1 MPLETALA
9 YLRSA
14 GGEERKRIPPVVVI
28 FGPHAFLREYVLD
41 SIVRKL
47 AADGCQ
53 HRSFQIG
60 AGDDYGAVLNELRE
74 PDLFAP
80 RRVIAC
86 RILKSRRDRAET
98 ANADAEAG
106 DARAPGVSGGSEA
119 ALAAAIESADG
130 PGNLVLLYEKD
141 NAPAKVRRAA
151 EKTALLVNCMRPFD
165 DQIEQYVRAFAQSLG
180 LKLSPPALD
189 LIISRH
195 GGDLA
200 AIANTLG
207 KVTIFAEPGTAVQL
221 GDLDEGARRM
231 PEAFELAE
239 SIARGRTSAA
249 LAQLGRALALGRE
262 VFEILA
268 VEIIPMMRRM
278 MIAAS
283 LMAARRT
290 PGDVAAALGLSPQSG
305 LATRAIEGARRFGLA
320 RLERAYWR
328 ACAMDAGFKDG
339 TIKEREEALAGLI
352 LDLMSAP
359 N

>member
-9 YLRSA
+9 YIRGA
-14 GGEERKRIPPVVVI
+14 GADRRVPPVVVI

-47 AADGCQ
+47 AAEGCQ
-53 HRSFQIG
+53 YRSFQIG
-60 AGDDYGAVLNELRE
+60 SGDDYGAVLNELNA

-80 RRVIAC
+80 RRAIAC
-86 RILKSRRDRAET
+86 RILKSRRDKAET
-98 ANADAEAG
+98 ADTDGG
-106 DARAPGVSGGSEA
+106 DTRGSGSGGSEA
-119 ALAAAIESADG
+119 ALVDTIESARG
-130 PGNLVLLYEKD
+130 PGNLILLYEKD
-141 NAPAKVRRAA
+141 SAPAKVRRAA
-151 EKTALLVNCMRPFD
+151 EKSALLVNCMRPFD
-165 DQIEQYVRAFAQSLG
+165 NQIEQYVNAFANSLG
-180 LKLSPPALD
+180 LKLSAAALD
-189 LIISRH
+189 LVISRH

-200 AIANTLG
+200 AVANTLG
-207 KVTIFAEPGTAVQL
+207 KVTIFAEPGKPVQP

-239 SIARGRTSAA
+239 SVSRGRASAA

-283 LMAARRT
+283 MMAARRS
-290 PGDVAAALGLSPQSG
+290 PGDVASALGLPPQSG
-305 LATRAIEGARRFGLA
+305 LATRAIEGARRYGLA

-339 TIKEREEALAGLI
+339 TIKGREEALAGLI
-352 LDLMSAP
+352 LDLMTAP
-359 N
+359 D

>member
-9 YLRSA
+9 YLRGA
-14 GGEERKRIPPVVVI
+14 DGDRRIPPVVLI

-47 AADGCQ
+47 VADGCQ
-53 HRSFQIG
+53 YRSFQIG
-60 AGDDYGAVLNELRE
+60 AGDDYGAALNELRA

-80 RRVIAC
+80 RRAIAC
-86 RILKSRRDRAET
+86 RILKSRRDKAET
-98 ANADAEAG
+98 ADDADGADA
-106 DARAPGVSGGSEA
+106 RTPGSGGSEA
-119 ALAAAIESADG
+119 ALVASIETARG
-130 PGNLVLLYEKD
+130 PGSLVLLYEKD

-151 EKTALLVNCMRPFD
+151 EKSALLVNCLRPFD
-165 DQIEQYVRAFAQSLG
+165 NQIEQYVNAFAHTHG
-180 LKLSPPALD
+180 LKLAPAAID

-200 AIANTLG
+200 AVGNTLG
-207 KVTIFAEPGTAVQL
+207 KATIFAEPGKLLQPA
-221 GDLDEGARRM
+221 DLDEGARRM

-239 SIARGRTSAA
+239 SVARGRATAA

-283 LMAARRT
+283 MMAARKS
-290 PGDVAAALGLSPQSG
+290 PGDVAAAMGLPPQSG

-339 TIKEREEALAGLI
+339 TIKEREQALAGLI
-352 LDLMSAP
+352 LELMTAP
-359 N
+359 D

>member
-9 YLRSA
+9 YLRGA
-14 GGEERKRIPPVVVI
+14 GGDRRIPPVVLI

-47 AADGCQ
+47 VADGCQ
-53 HRSFQIG
+53 YRSFQIG
-60 AGDDYGAVLNELRE
+60 AGDDYGAALNELRA

-80 RRVIAC
+80 RRAIAC
-86 RILKSRRDRAET
+86 RILKSRRDKAET
-98 ANADAEAG
+98 ADDADGADA
-106 DARAPGVSGGSEA
+106 RTPGSGGSEA
-119 ALAAAIESADG
+119 ALVASIETARG
-130 PGNLVLLYEKD
+130 PGSLVLIYEKD

-151 EKTALLVNCMRPFD
+151 EKSALLVNCMRPFD
-165 DQIEQYVRAFAQSLG
+165 NQIEQYVNAFAHTLG
-180 LKLSPPALD
+180 LKLSPAALD
-189 LIISRH
+189 LVISRH

-200 AIANTLG
+200 AVANTLG
-207 KVTIFAEPGTAVQL
+207 KVTIFAEPGKAVQPA
-221 GDLDEGARRM
+221 DLDEGARRM

-239 SIARGRTSAA
+239 SVARGRATAA

-283 LMAARRT
+283 MMAARKS
-290 PGDVAAALGLSPQSG
+290 PGDVAAAMGLPPQSG

-339 TIKEREEALAGLI
+339 TIKEREQALAGLI
-352 LDLMSAP
+352 LELMTAP
-359 N
+359 D

>member
-9 YLRSA
+9 YLRGA
-14 GGEERKRIPPVVVI
+14 GGGQRIPPVVVI

-47 AADGCQ
+47 IADGSQ
-53 HRSFQIG
+53 LRSFQIG
-60 AGDDYGAVLNELRE
+60 AGDDYGAALNELSA

-80 RRVIAC
+80 KRALVC
-86 RILKSRRDRAET
+86 RILKSRRDKTESAGE
-98 ANADAEAG
+98 ADAG
-106 DARAPGVSGGSEA
+106 DGRAVGSGGSEA
-119 ALAAAIESADG
+119 ALVGAIESARG
-130 PGNLVLLYEKD
+130 PGSLVLLYEKD

-151 EKTALLVNCMRPFD
+151 EKSALLVNCMRPFD
-165 DQIEQYVRAFAQSLG
+165 NQIEQYVNAFANSLG
-180 LKLSPPALD
+180 LKLSSAAID

-200 AIANTLG
+200 AVANTLS
-207 KVTIFAEPGTAVQL
+207 KVTIFTEPGKPVQP

-239 SIARGRTSAA
+239 SVSRGRATAA

-283 LMAARRT
+283 MMASRRS
-290 PGDVAAALGLSPQSG
+290 PGDVASALGLAPQSG
-305 LATRAIEGARRFGLA
+305 LATRAIEGARRFGLP

-339 TIKEREEALAGLI
+339 TIKNREEALAGLI
-352 LDLMSAP
+352 LELMTAP
-359 N
+359 D

>member
-9 YLRSA
+9 YIRGS
-14 GGEERKRIPPVVVI
+14 GGEQRKRIPPVVVI
-28 FGPHAFLREYVLD
+28 FGPHAFLREYVFD
-41 SIVRKL
+41 SVTRNL
-47 AADGCQ
+47 VAEGYQ
-53 HRSFQIG
+53 YRSFQIG
-60 AGDDYGAVLNELRE
+60 SGDDYGAMLNELRA

-80 RRVIAC
+80 KRAIAC
-86 RILKSRRDRAET
+86 RVLKSRRDKAET
-98 ANADAEAG
+98 ASDSDGG
-106 DARAPGVSGGSEA
+106 DARASGGGGSEA
-119 ALAAAIESADG
+119 ALVAAIEEARG
-130 PGNLVLLYEKD
+130 PGHLILLYEKD
-141 NAPAKVRRAA
+141 SAPAKVRRVA
-151 EKTALLVNCMRPFD
+151 EKPALLVNCMRPFD
-165 DQIEQYVRAFAQSLG
+165 NQIEQYVSAFAISLG
-180 LKLSPPALD
+180 LKMSPAAID
-189 LIISRH
+189 LVISRH

-207 KVTIFAEPGTAVQL
+207 KVTIFAEAGRLVQP

-231 PEAFELAE
+231 PEAFEL
-239 SIARGRTSAA
+239 SDSVARGRASAA

-283 LMAARRT
+283 MMAARRS
-290 PGDVAAALGLSPQSG
+290 PGDVAAALGLPPQSG

-359 N
+359 D

>member
-9 YLRSA
+9 YLRGA
-14 GGEERKRIPPVVVI
+14 GGERRVPPVVVI
-28 FGPHAFLREYVLD
+28 FGPHAFLREYVFD

-47 AADGCQ
+47 AGEGCQ
-53 HRSFQIG
+53 YRSFQIG
-60 AGDDYGAVLNELRE
+60 AGDDYGAALNELSA

-80 RRVIAC
+80 RRAIAC
-86 RILKSRRDRAET
+86 RILKSRRDK
-98 ANADAEAG
+98 AEAG
-106 DARAPGVSGGSEA
+106 GADADAGDSRASGSGGSEA
-119 ALAAAIESADG
+119 ALVAAIESAQG
-130 PGNLVLLYEKD
+130 PGHLILLYEKD

-151 EKTALLVNCMRPFD
+151 EKPALLVNCMRPFD
-165 DQIEQYVRAFAQSLG
+165 NQIEQYVNAFANSLG
-180 LKLSPPALD
+180 LKLSPTALD

-200 AIANTLG
+200 AVANTLG
-207 KVTIFAEPGTAVQL
+207 KVTIFAEPGKAVQP

-239 SIARGRTSAA
+239 SVARGRASAA

-283 LMAARRT
+283 MMAARRSQS
-290 PGDVAAALGLSPQSG
+290 DVAAALGLPPQSG

-320 RLERAYWR
+320 RLERIYWR

-339 TIKEREEALAGLI
+339 TIKAREEALAGL
-352 LDLMSAP
+352 LLELMTAP
-359 N
+359 D

>member
-9 YLRSA
+9 YLRGAS
-14 GGEERKRIPPVVVI
+14 GERRIPPVVVI
-28 FGPHAFLREYVLD
+28 FGPHAFLREYVVD
-41 SIVRKL
+41 SIVRRL
-47 AADGCQ
+47 IADGCQ
-53 HRSFQIG
+53 YRSFYLG
-60 AGDDYGAVLNELRE
+60 SGDDYSAVLYELNA

-80 RRVIAC
+80 RRAIAC

-98 ANADAEAG
+98 AGADADAG
-106 DARAPGVSGGSEA
+106 DTRASGSGGSEA
-119 ALAAAIESADG
+119 ALAAAIETAQG
-130 PGNLVLLYEKD
+130 PGNLILLYEKD
-141 NAPAKVRRAA
+141 NAPAKIRRAA
-151 EKTALLVNCMRPFD
+151 EKPALLVNCMRPFD
-165 DQIEQYVRAFAQSLG
+165 NQIEQYVSAFAQSLG
-180 LKLSPPALD
+180 LRMSPAAMD

-200 AIANTLG
+200 AIANVLG
-207 KVTIFAEPGTAVQL
+207 KVTIFTEPGAAVQP

-239 SIARGRTSAA
+239 SVARGRTSAA

-283 LMAARRT
+283 MMASRRS
-290 PGDVAAALGLSPQSG
+290 PGDVAAALGLPPQSG
-305 LATRAIEGARRFGLA
+305 LATRAIEGGRRFGLA

-339 TIKEREEALAGLI
+339 TIKEREQALAGLL
-352 LDLMSAP
+352 LDLMIVP
-359 N
+359 D

>member
-9 YLRSA
+9 YIRGA
-14 GGEERKRIPPVVVI
+14 GGSLRIPPVVVI

-41 SIVRKL
+41 SVVRKL
-47 AADGCQ
+47 IADGCQ
-53 HRSFQIG
+53 YRSFQIG
-60 AGDDYGAVLNELRE
+60 SSDDYGAALNELQA

-80 RRVIAC
+80 RRAIAC
-86 RILKSRRDRAET
+86 RILKSRRDKAET
-98 ANADAEAG
+98 TSDSDGG
-106 DARAPGVSGGSEA
+106 DARASGSGGSEA
-119 ALAAAIESADG
+119 ALVAAIEDARG
-130 PGNLVLLYEKD
+130 PGHLILLYEKD
-141 NAPAKVRRAA
+141 SAPAKVRRAA
-151 EKTALLVNCMRPFD
+151 EKPALLVNCMRPFD
-165 DQIEQYVRAFAQSLG
+165 NQIEQYVNAFAQALG
-180 LKLSPPALD
+180 LKLSPAALD

-195 GGDLA
+195 GADLA
-200 AIANTLG
+200 AVANTLG
-207 KVTIFAEPGTAVQL
+207 KVTIFAEPGKLVQP

-239 SIARGRTSAA
+239 SVARGRSSAA

-283 LMAARRT
+283 MMASRKS
-290 PGDVAAALGLSPQSG
+290 PGDVAAAMGLPPQSG
-305 LATRAIEGARRFGLA
+305 LATRAIEGARRFGLV

-339 TIKEREEALAGLI
+339 TIKGREEALAGLI
-352 LDLMSAP
+352 LDLMTAP
-359 N
+359 D

>member
-9 YLRSA
+9 YIRSA
-14 GGEERKRIPPVVVI
+14 GADRRIPPVVVI

-47 AADGCQ
+47 AAEGCQ
-53 HRSFQIG
+53 YRSFQIG
-60 AGDDYGAVLNELRE
+60 SGDDYGAALNELSA

-80 RRVIAC
+80 RRAIAC
-86 RILKSRRDRAET
+86 RILKSRRDKAEIATETDGGDSRAS
-98 ANADAEAG
+98 G
-106 DARAPGVSGGSEA
+106 SGGSEA
-119 ALAAAIESADG
+119 ALVDTIESARG
-130 PGNLVLLYEKD
+130 PGNLILLYEKD
-141 NAPAKVRRAA
+141 SAPAKVRRAA
-151 EKTALLVNCMRPFD
+151 EKSALLVNCMRPFD
-165 DQIEQYVRAFAQSLG
+165 NQIEQYVNAFANSLG
-180 LKLSPPALD
+180 LKLSPAALD
-189 LIISRH
+189 LVISRH

-200 AIANTLG
+200 AVANTLG
-207 KVTIFAEPGTAVQL
+207 KVTIFAEPGKPVQP

-239 SIARGRTSAA
+239 SVSRGRSSAA
-249 LAQLGRALALGRE
+249 LAQLGRALALGRD

-283 LMAARRT
+283 MIAARRS
-290 PGDVAAALGLSPQSG
+290 PGDVASALGLPPQSG
-305 LATRAIEGARRFGLA
+305 LATRAIEGARRYGLA

-339 TIKEREEALAGLI
+339 TIKGREEALAGLI
-352 LDLMSAP
+352 LDLMTAP
-359 N
+359 D

>member
-9 YLRSA
+9 YLRGAS
-14 GGEERKRIPPVVVI
+14 GDQRRRIPPVAVI

-41 SIVRKL
+41 SIVRQL
-47 AADGCQ
+47 VAEGCQ
-53 HRSFQIG
+53 YRSFQIG
-60 AGDDYGAVLNELRE
+60 AGDDYGAALNELSA

-80 RRVIAC
+80 KRAIAC
-86 RILKSRRDRAET
+86 RILKSRRDKAEGT
-98 ANADAEAG
+98 GEAEAG
-106 DARAPGVSGGSEA
+106 DSRAVGGGGSEA
-119 ALAAAIESADG
+119 ALVAAIESARG
-130 PGNLVLLYEKD
+130 PGSLVLLYEKD

-151 EKTALLVNCMRPFD
+151 EKSALLVNCMRPFD
-165 DQIEQYVRAFAQSLG
+165 NQIDQYVNAFANSLG
-180 LKLSPPALD
+180 LKLSTAAID

-200 AIANTLG
+200 AVVNTLS
-207 KVTIFAEPGTAVQL
+207 KVTIFAEPGKPVQP

-239 SIARGRTSAA
+239 SVSRGRASAA

-283 LMAARRT
+283 MMASRRSQ
-290 PGDVAAALGLSPQSG
+290 GDVAAALGLAPQSG

-328 ACAMDAGFKDG
+328 ACAMDSGFKDG
-339 TIKEREEALAGLI
+339 TIKNREEALAGL
-352 LDLMSAP
+352 LLELMTAP
-359 N
+359 D

>member
-9 YLRSA
+9 YIRGA
-14 GGEERKRIPPVVVI
+14 GGEQRKRIPPVAVI

-41 SIVRKL
+41 SIVRTL
-47 AADGCQ
+47 VADGCQ
-53 HRSFQIG
+53 YRSFQIG
-60 AGDDYGAVLNELRE
+60 AGDDYGAALNELSA

-80 RRVIAC
+80 RRAIAC
-86 RILKSRRDRAET
+86 RILKSRRDKAET
-98 ANADAEAG
+98 ATDADAG
-106 DARAPGVSGGSEA
+106 DTRASGSGGSEA
-119 ALAAAIESADG
+119 ALVAAIESAQG
-130 PGNLVLLYEKD
+130 PGHLVLLYEKD
-141 NAPAKVRRAA
+141 NAPAKVRRVA
-151 EKTALLVNCMRPFD
+151 EKPALLVNCMRPFD
-165 DQIEQYVRAFAQSLG
+165 NQIEQYVSAFAQALG
-180 LKLSPPALD
+180 LKLLPAALD

-207 KVTIFAEPGTAVQL
+207 KVTIFAEPGKPVQP

-239 SIARGRTSAA
+239 SVARGRPSAA

-283 LMAARRT
+283 MMAARRSQ
-290 PGDVAAALGLSPQSG
+290 G
-305 LATRAIEGARRFGLA
+305 
-320 RLERAYWR
+320 
-328 ACAMDAGFKDG
+328 
-339 TIKEREEALAGLI
+339 
-352 LDLMSAP
+352 
-359 N
+359 

>member
-9 YLRSA
+9 YLRGAST
-14 GGEERKRIPPVVVI
+14 ERRIPPVAVI
-28 FGPHAFLREYVLD
+28 FGPHAFLREFVLD

-47 AADGCQ
+47 AAEGS
-53 HRSFQIG
+53 HRRSFQIG
-60 AGDDYGAVLNELRE
+60 AGDDYGAVMNELRE

-80 RRVIAC
+80 KRVIAC
-86 RILKSRRDRAET
+86 RILKSRRVET
-98 ANADAEAG
+98 ASADDEAG
-106 DARAPGVSGGSEA
+106 DVRTSGSGGSEA
-119 ALAAAIESADG
+119 ALAEAIETARG
-130 PGNLVLLYEKD
+130 PGNLILLYEKD
-141 NAPAKVRRAA
+141 SAPAKIRRAA
-151 EKTALLVNCMRPFD
+151 EKSAILVNCMRPFD
-165 DQIEQYVRAFAQSLG
+165 NQIEQYVNSFAQSLG
-180 LKLSPPALD
+180 LKLSGAALD

-200 AIANTLG
+200 AVANTLG
-207 KVTIFAEPGTAVQL
+207 KVTIFVEPGRAVQP

-239 SIARGRTSAA
+239 SVARGRASAA

-283 LMAARRT
+283 MMAARRSM
-290 PGDVAAALGLSPQSG
+290 GDVASAMGLPPQSG
-305 LATRAIEGARRFGLA
+305 LATRAIEGARRFGLE

-328 ACAMDAGFKDG
+328 ACALDAGFKNG
-339 TIKEREEALAGLI
+339 TIKDREGALSGLL
-352 LDLMSAP
+352 LDLMSTRD
-359 N
+359 

>member
-9 YLRSA
+9 YIRGA
-14 GGEERKRIPPVVVI
+14 GADRRIPPVVVI

-47 AADGCQ
+47 AVEGCQ
-53 HRSFQIG
+53 YRSFQIG
-60 AGDDYGAVLNELRE
+60 SGDDYGAVLNELSA

-80 RRVIAC
+80 RRAIAC
-86 RILKSRRDRAET
+86 RILKSRRDKAET
-98 ANADAEAG
+98 ATDSDGG
-106 DARAPGVSGGSEA
+106 DTRASGSGGSEA
-119 ALAAAIESADG
+119 ALVDAIESARG
-130 PGNLVLLYEKD
+130 PGNLILLYEKD
-141 NAPAKVRRAA
+141 SAPAKVRRAA
-151 EKTALLVNCMRPFD
+151 EKSALLVNCMRPFD
-165 DQIEQYVRAFAQSLG
+165 NQIEQYVIAFAQSLG
-180 LKLSPPALD
+180 LKLSPAALD

-200 AIANTLG
+200 AVANTLG
-207 KVTIFAEPGTAVQL
+207 KVTIFAEPGKPVQP

-239 SIARGRTSAA
+239 SVSRGRASAA

-283 LMAARRT
+283 MMAARRS
-290 PGDVAAALGLSPQSG
+290 PGDVASALGLPPQSG
-305 LATRAIEGARRFGLA
+305 LATRAVEGARRYGLA

-339 TIKEREEALAGLI
+339 TIKGREEALAGLI
-352 LDLMSAP
+352 LDLMTAP
-359 N
+359 D

>member
-9 YLRSA
+9 YLRGA
-14 GGEERKRIPPVVVI
+14 GGDRRIPPVVLI

-47 AADGCQ
+47 VADGCQ
-53 HRSFQIG
+53 YRSFQIG
-60 AGDDYGAVLNELRE
+60 AGDDYGAALNELRA

-80 RRVIAC
+80 RRAIAC
-86 RILKSRRDRAET
+86 RILKSRRDKAET
-98 ANADAEAG
+98 ADADGADA
-106 DARAPGVSGGSEA
+106 RTPGSGGSEA
-119 ALAAAIESADG
+119 ALVASIETARG
-130 PGNLVLLYEKD
+130 PGSLVLLYEKD

-151 EKTALLVNCMRPFD
+151 EKSALLVNCLRPFD
-165 DQIEQYVRAFAQSLG
+165 NQIEQYVNAFAHTHG
-180 LKLSPPALD
+180 LKLAPAAID

-200 AIANTLG
+200 AVGNTLG
-207 KVTIFAEPGTAVQL
+207 KATIFAEPGKLVQPA
-221 GDLDEGARRM
+221 DLDEGARRM

-239 SIARGRTSAA
+239 SVARGRATAA

-283 LMAARRT
+283 MMAARKS
-290 PGDVAAALGLSPQSG
+290 PGDVAAAMGLPPQSG

-339 TIKEREEALAGLI
+339 TIKEREQALAGLI
-352 LDLMSAP
+352 LELMTAP
-359 N
+359 D

>member
-1 MPLETALA
+1 MPLETALG
-9 YLRSA
+9 YLRGA
-14 GGEERKRIPPVVVI
+14 GGDQRKRMPLVVVI

-41 SIVRKL
+41 SIVRRL
-47 AADGCQ
+47 VADGCQ
-53 HRSFQIG
+53 YRSFQIG
-60 AGDDYGAVLNELRE
+60 SGEDYGAALNELRA

-80 RRVIAC
+80 RRAIAC
-86 RILKSRRDRAET
+86 RILKSRRDKAET
-98 ANADAEAG
+98 ASDSEAG
-106 DARAPGVSGGSEA
+106 DARASGSGGSEA
-119 ALAAAIESADG
+119 ALVAAIESAQG
-130 PGNLVLLYEKD
+130 PGHLVLLYEKD

-165 DQIEQYVRAFAQSLG
+165 NQIEQYVNAFAQSLG
-180 LKLSPPALD
+180 LKLSPAALD

-200 AIANTLG
+200 AVANTLG
-207 KVTIFAEPGTAVQL
+207 KVTIFAEPGRLVQP

-239 SIARGRTSAA
+239 SVARGRTSAA

-283 LMAARRT
+283 MMAARRSQ
-290 PGDVAAALGLSPQSG
+290 GDVAAALGLPPQSG
-305 LATRAIEGARRFGLA
+305 LATRAIEGSRRFGLA

-339 TIKEREEALAGLI
+339 TIKEREQALAGLI
-352 LDLMSAP
+352 LELMTTP
-359 N
+359 D

>member
-1 MPLETALA
+1 
-9 YLRSA
+9 
-14 GGEERKRIPPVVVI
+14 VVI

-47 AADGCQ
+47 IAEGCQ
-53 HRSFQIG
+53 YRSFQIG
-60 AGDDYGAVLNELRE
+60 SGDDYGAVLNELHA

-80 RRVIAC
+80 RRAIAC
-86 RILKSRRDRAET
+86 RILKSRRDKAET
-98 ANADAEAG
+98 ATDTDGG
-106 DARAPGVSGGSEA
+106 DTRASGSGGSEA
-119 ALAAAIESADG
+119 ALVDTIESARG
-130 PGNLVLLYEKD
+130 PGNLILLYEKD
-141 NAPAKVRRAA
+141 SAPAKVRRAA
-151 EKTALLVNCMRPFD
+151 EKSALLVNCMRPFD
-165 DQIEQYVRAFAQSLG
+165 NQVEQYVNAFAQSLG
-180 LKLSPPALD
+180 LKLSPAALD
-189 LIISRH
+189 LVISRH

-200 AIANTLG
+200 AVANTLG
-207 KVTIFAEPGTAVQL
+207 KVTIFAEPGKPVQP

-239 SIARGRTSAA
+239 SVSRGRATAA

-283 LMAARRT
+283 MTAARRS
-290 PGDVAAALGLSPQSG
+290 PGDVSSALGLPPQSG
-305 LATRAIEGARRFGLA
+305 LATRAIEGARRYGLA

-339 TIKEREEALAGLI
+339 TIKGREEALAGLI
-352 LDLMSAP
+352 LDLMTAP
-359 N
+359 D

>member
-9 YLRSA
+9 YLRGA
-14 GGEERKRIPPVVVI
+14 GGDRRIPPVVLI

-47 AADGCQ
+47 VADGCQ
-53 HRSFQIG
+53 YRSFQIG
-60 AGDDYGAVLNELRE
+60 AGDDYGAALNELRA

-80 RRVIAC
+80 RRAIAC
-86 RILKSRRDRAET
+86 RILKSRRDKAET
-98 ANADAEAG
+98 ADDADGADA
-106 DARAPGVSGGSEA
+106 RTPGSGGSEA
-119 ALAAAIESADG
+119 ALVASIETARG
-130 PGNLVLLYEKD
+130 PGSLVLLYEKD

-151 EKTALLVNCMRPFD
+151 EKSALLVNCMRPFD
-165 DQIEQYVRAFAQSLG
+165 NQIEQYVNAFAHTHG
-180 LKLSPPALD
+180 LKLAPAAID

-200 AIANTLG
+200 AVGNTLG
-207 KVTIFAEPGTAVQL
+207 KATIFAEPGKLLQPA
-221 GDLDEGARRM
+221 DLDEGARRM

-239 SIARGRTSAA
+239 SVARGRATAA

-283 LMAARRT
+283 MMAARKS
-290 PGDVAAALGLSPQSG
+290 PGDVAAAMGLPPQSG

-339 TIKEREEALAGLI
+339 TIKEREQALAGLI
-352 LDLMSAP
+352 LELMTAP
-359 N
+359 D

>member
-9 YLRSA
+9 YLRGA
-14 GGEERKRIPPVVVI
+14 GGDRRVPPVVVI

-47 AADGCQ
+47 AGEGCQ
-53 HRSFQIG
+53 YRSFQIG
-60 AGDDYGAVLNELRE
+60 AGDDYGAALNELSA

-80 RRVIAC
+80 RRAIAC
-86 RILKSRRDRAET
+86 RILKSRRDKAE
-98 ANADAEAG
+98 ASGADTDAG
-106 DARAPGVSGGSEA
+106 DARTSGSGGSEA
-119 ALAAAIESADG
+119 ALVAAIESAQG
-130 PGNLVLLYEKD
+130 PGHLILLYEKD

-151 EKTALLVNCMRPFD
+151 EKPALLVNCMRPFD
-165 DQIEQYVRAFAQSLG
+165 NQIEQYVNAFAQSLG
-180 LKLSPPALD
+180 LKLSPAALD

-200 AIANTLG
+200 AVANTLG
-207 KVTIFAEPGTAVQL
+207 KVTIFAEPGKAVQP

-239 SIARGRTSAA
+239 SVARGRASAA

-283 LMAARRT
+283 MMAARRSQ
-290 PGDVAAALGLSPQSG
+290 GDVAAALGLPPQSG

-320 RLERAYWR
+320 RLERTYWR

-339 TIKEREEALAGLI
+339 TIKAREEALAGLL
-352 LDLMSAP
+352 LDLMTAP
-359 N
+359 D

>member
-9 YLRSA
+9 YLRGA
-14 GGEERKRIPPVVVI
+14 GGDRRIPPVVLI

-47 AADGCQ
+47 VADGCQ
-53 HRSFQIG
+53 YRSFQIG
-60 AGDDYGAVLNELRE
+60 AGDDYGAALNELRA

-80 RRVIAC
+80 RRAIAC
-86 RILKSRRDRAET
+86 RILKSRRDKAET
-98 ANADAEAG
+98 ADADGADA
-106 DARAPGVSGGSEA
+106 RTPGSGGSEA
-119 ALAAAIESADG
+119 ALVASIETARG
-130 PGNLVLLYEKD
+130 PGSLVLLYEKD

-151 EKTALLVNCMRPFD
+151 EKSALLVNCMRPFD
-165 DQIEQYVRAFAQSLG
+165 NQIEQYVNAFAHTHG
-180 LKLSPPALD
+180 LKLAPAAID

-200 AIANTLG
+200 AVGNTLG
-207 KVTIFAEPGTAVQL
+207 KATIFAEPGKLLQPA
-221 GDLDEGARRM
+221 DLDEGARRM

-239 SIARGRTSAA
+239 SVARGRATAA

-283 LMAARRT
+283 MMAARKS
-290 PGDVAAALGLSPQSG
+290 PGDVAAAMGLPPQSG

-339 TIKEREEALAGLI
+339 TIKEREQALAGLI
-352 LDLMSAP
+352 LELMTAP
-359 N
+359 D

>member
-9 YLRSA
+9 YIRGA
-14 GGEERKRIPPVVVI
+14 GPNRRIPPVVVI

-41 SIVRKL
+41 SIVRML
-47 AADGCQ
+47 AAEGCQ
-53 HRSFQIG
+53 YRSFQIG
-60 AGDDYGAVLNELRE
+60 SGDDYSAVLNELSA

-80 RRVIAC
+80 RRAIAC
-86 RILKSRRDRAET
+86 RILKSRRDKAET
-98 ANADAEAG
+98 ATDSDGG
-106 DARAPGVSGGSEA
+106 DSRASGSGGSEA
-119 ALAAAIESADG
+119 ALVDTIESARG
-130 PGNLVLLYEKD
+130 PGNLILLYEKD
-141 NAPAKVRRAA
+141 SAPAKVRRAA
-151 EKTALLVNCMRPFD
+151 EKSALLVNCMRPFD
-165 DQIEQYVRAFAQSLG
+165 NQIEQYVNAFSQSLG
-180 LKLSPPALD
+180 LKLSPAALD
-189 LIISRH
+189 LVISRH

-200 AIANTLG
+200 AVANTLG
-207 KVTIFAEPGTAVQL
+207 KVTIFAEPGKPVQP

-239 SIARGRTSAA
+239 SVSRGRASAA

-283 LMAARRT
+283 MMAARRS
-290 PGDVAAALGLSPQSG
+290 PGDVASALGLPPQSG
-305 LATRAIEGARRFGLA
+305 LATRAIEGARRYGLQ

-339 TIKEREEALAGLI
+339 TIKGREEALAGLI
-352 LDLMSAP
+352 LDLMTAP
-359 N
+359 D

>member
-9 YLRSA
+9 YLRGTA
-14 GGEERKRIPPVVVI
+14 PERRIPPVVVI

-53 HRSFQIG
+53 HRGFQIG
-60 AGDDYGAVLNELRE
+60 AGDDYGVVLNELRA

-80 RRVIAC
+80 RRAIVC
-86 RILKSRRDRAET
+86 RILRSRRAE
-98 ANADAEAG
+98 AAAADDDAADARTPA
-106 DARAPGVSGGSEA
+106 SSGSEA
-119 ALAAAIESADG
+119 ALAAAIETARG
-130 PGNLVLLYEKD
+130 PGNLILLYEKD
-141 NAPAKVRRAA
+141 NAPAKIRRAA
-151 EKTALLVNCMRPFD
+151 EKPALLVNCMRPFD
-165 DQIEQYVRAFAQSLG
+165 NQIEQYVNAFANSLG
-180 LKLSPPALD
+180 LKLSAAAID
-189 LIISRH
+189 VIVSRH
-195 GGDLA
+195 AGDLA
-200 AIANTLG
+200 AVANTLG
-207 KVTIFAEPGTAVQL
+207 KVTIFAEPGKPVQP

-239 SIARGRTSAA
+239 SVARGRASAA
-249 LAQLGRALALGRE
+249 MAQLGRALALGRE

-283 LMAARRT
+283 MMAARRS
-290 PGDVAAALGLSPQSG
+290 PGDVAAALGLPPQSG
-305 LATRAIEGARRFGLA
+305 LATRAIEGARRFGLQ

-339 TIKEREEALAGLI
+339 TIKGREDALAGLI
-352 LDLMSAP
+352 LELMSTP
-359 N
+359 D

>member
-9 YLRSA
+9 YLRGA
-14 GGEERKRIPPVVVI
+14 GGDQRKRMPPVVVI

-41 SIVRKL
+41 SIVRRL
-47 AADGCQ
+47 VADGCQ
-53 HRSFQIG
+53 YRSFQIG
-60 AGDDYGAVLNELRE
+60 SGDDYGAALNELRA

-80 RRVIAC
+80 KRAIAC
-86 RILKSRRDRAET
+86 RILKSRRDKAET
-98 ANADAEAG
+98 ATDTDTG
-106 DARAPGVSGGSEA
+106 DTRASGSGGSEA
-119 ALAAAIESADG
+119 ALVAAIESAQG
-130 PGNLVLLYEKD
+130 PGHLILLYEKD

-151 EKTALLVNCMRPFD
+151 EKPSLLVNCMRPFD
-165 DQIEQYVRAFAQSLG
+165 NQVEQYVNAFAQSLG
-180 LKLSPPALD
+180 LKLSPAALD

-200 AIANTLG
+200 AVANTLG
-207 KVTIFAEPGTAVQL
+207 KVTIFVEPGQLVQP

-239 SIARGRTSAA
+239 SVARGRTSAA

-283 LMAARRT
+283 MMAARRSQ
-290 PGDVAAALGLSPQSG
+290 GDVAAALGLPPQSG
-305 LATRAIEGARRFGLA
+305 LATRAIEGARRYGLA
-320 RLERAYWR
+320 RMERAYWR

-339 TIKEREEALAGLI
+339 TIKEREQALAGLI
-352 LDLMSAP
+352 LDLMTAP
-359 N
+359 D

>member
-9 YLRSA
+9 YIRGA
-14 GGEERKRIPPVVVI
+14 GPNRRIPPVVVI

-47 AADGCQ
+47 AAEGCQ
-53 HRSFQIG
+53 YRSFQIG
-60 AGDDYGAVLNELRE
+60 SGDDYGAVLNELSA

-80 RRVIAC
+80 RRAIAC
-86 RILKSRRDRAET
+86 RILKSRRDKADTATDSDGGDTRAS
-98 ANADAEAG
+98 G
-106 DARAPGVSGGSEA
+106 GGGSEA
-119 ALAAAIESADG
+119 ALVGAIETARG
-130 PGNLVLLYEKD
+130 PGNLILLYEKD
-141 NAPAKVRRAA
+141 SAPAKVRRAA
-151 EKTALLVNCMRPFD
+151 EKSALLVNCMRPFD
-165 DQIEQYVRAFAQSLG
+165 NQIEQYVNAFAQSLG
-180 LKLSPPALD
+180 LKLSPAALD

-200 AIANTLG
+200 AVANTLG
-207 KVTIFAEPGTAVQL
+207 KVTIFAEPGKPVQP

-239 SIARGRTSAA
+239 SVSRGRSSAA
-249 LAQLGRALALGRE
+249 LAQLGRALALGRD

-268 VEIIPMMRRM
+268 VEIISMMRRM

-283 LMAARRT
+283 MMAARRS
-290 PGDVAAALGLSPQSG
+290 PGDVASALGLPPQSG
-305 LATRAIEGARRFGLA
+305 LATRAIEGARRYGLP

-339 TIKEREEALAGLI
+339 TIKGREEALAGLI
-352 LDLMSAP
+352 LDLMTEP
-359 N
+359 D

>member
-9 YLRSA
+9 CIRNASA
-14 GGEERKRIPPVVVI
+14 ERRIPPVVII

-47 AADGCQ
+47 LADGCQ
-53 HRSFQIG
+53 YRSFHLG
-60 AGDDYGAVLNELRE
+60 AGDDYGAVLNELRA

-80 RRVIAC
+80 RRAIVC

-98 ANADAEAG
+98 PATDAEAG
-106 DARAPGVSGGSEA
+106 DTRASGSGGSES
-119 ALAAAIESADG
+119 ALAATIETASG
-130 PGNLVLLYEKD
+130 PGHLILLYEKD
-141 NAPAKVRRAA
+141 SVPAKIRRVA
-151 EKTALLVNCMRPFD
+151 EKAAMLVNCMRPFD
-165 DQIEQYVRAFAQSLG
+165 NQIEQYVSAFAHSLG
-180 LKLSPPALD
+180 LKMSPAALD

-195 GGDLA
+195 GSDLA
-200 AIANTLG
+200 AIANVLG
-207 KVTIFAEPGTAVQL
+207 KVTIFAEPGVAVQPS
-221 GDLDEGARRM
+221 DLDEGARRM

-239 SIARGRTSAA
+239 SVAHGRASAA

-283 LMAARRT
+283 MMASRRS
-290 PGDVAAALGLSPQSG
+290 PGDVASALGLPPQSG

-320 RLERAYWR
+320 RLEPAYWR

-339 TIKEREEALAGLI
+339 TIKEREQALAGLL
-352 LDLMSAP
+352 LDLMTTP
-359 N
+359 D

>member
-1 MPLETALA
+1 MPLENALA
-9 YLRSA
+9 YLRTA
-14 GGEERKRIPPVVVI
+14 GGDRRVPPVAVI

-47 AADGCQ
+47 AAEGSR

-80 RRVIAC
+80 TRAIVC
-86 RILKSRRDRAET
+86 RILKSRR
-98 ANADAEAG
+98 AEAASPDDDAT
-106 DARAPGVSGGSEA
+106 DARTSAPGGSEA
-119 ALAAAIESADG
+119 ALAAAIESFRG
-130 PGNLVLLYEKD
+130 PGNLILLYEKD
-141 NAPAKVRRAA
+141 SVPAKIRRVADNS
-151 EKTALLVNCMRPFD
+151 ALLVNCMRPFD
-165 DQIEQYVRAFAQSLG
+165 NQIDQYVNAFARSLE
-180 LKLSPPALD
+180 LKLSPGALD

-200 AIANTLG
+200 AIANTLA
-207 KVTIFAEPGTAVQL
+207 KVTIFSEPGKAVQPA
-221 GDLDEGARRM
+221 DLDEGARRM

-239 SIARGRTSAA
+239 SVGRGRTSAA

-278 MIAAS
+278 MVAAS
-283 LMAARRT
+283 MLAAHKS
-290 PGDVAAALGLSPQSG
+290 PGDVASALGLPPQSV
-305 LATRAIEGARRFGLA
+305 LATRAIDGARRFGLQ

-339 TIKEREEALAGLI
+339 TIKGREEALAALL
-352 LDLMSAP
+352 LDLMTP
-359 N
+359 PD